1 MVRTRTWVITG
12 AVVSAAAMLGS
23 GTAGAAPATAVPGD
37 GLYRVGVDI
46 APGIY
51 QSAGPADPAHPCVW
65 KRLRHIAEPGDTADP
80 NTYLVASDY
89 VHISPVRV
97 MVKPSDAGFDTAN
110 CGGWV
115 MMPAPP
121 ATGSYGP
128 GGTFGSEY

>member
-1 MVRTRTWVITG
+1 MRGRTFVIAGTVAS
-12 AVVSAAAMLGS
+12 AVTMFGFGSAAAD
-23 GTAGAAPATAVPGD
+23 PATSIPGD

-51 QSAGPADPAHPCVW
+51 QSAGPADPAHACSW
-65 KRLRHIAEPGDTADP
+65 QRLWEIAPPGDTADP
-80 NTYLVASDY
+80 NKYISASDDT
-89 VHISPVRV
+89 HNAPVRV
-97 MVKPSDAGFDTAN
+97 LIKPNDVAFHASN

-128 GGTFGSEY
+128 GGPFGSEY